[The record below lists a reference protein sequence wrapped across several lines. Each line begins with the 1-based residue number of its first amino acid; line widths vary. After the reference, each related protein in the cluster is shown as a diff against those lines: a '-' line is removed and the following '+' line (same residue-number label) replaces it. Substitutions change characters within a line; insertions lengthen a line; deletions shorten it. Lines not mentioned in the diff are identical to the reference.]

1 MKIEF
6 TKAEIRQLAEVLV
19 SKYKLR
25 DSVED
30 VVEVVDLAIE
40 LASIFGEDVSMTI
53 MYGYLYAMTIYERQG
68 KGELKIGILS
78 KKRGGYVY
86 EFKQ

>member
-19 SKYKLR
+19 HAYQLR

-30 VVEVVDLAIE
+30 AIEVIDLAIE
-40 LASIFGEDVSMTI
+40 LASLFGEDVSIVM
-53 MYGYLYAMTIYERQG
+53 MYGYLYTMEIGERNKKQ
-68 KGELKIGILS
+68 ESKIGVLS
-78 KKRGGYVY
+78 VKESSYVY
-86 EFKQ
+86 EFK

>member
-6 TKAEIRQLAEVLV
+6 TQAEIRQLAEVLV
-19 SKYKLR
+19 YKYKLR

-30 VVEVVDLAIE
+30 AVEVIDLAIE
-40 LASIFGEDVSMTI
+40 LASLFREDVSITI

-68 KGELKIGILS
+68 EGESKIGVLS
-78 KKRGGYVY
+78 IKGDSYVY

>member
-30 VVEVVDLAIE
+30 TVEVIDLAIE
-40 LASIFGEDVSMTI
+40 LTSIFGENVRIVI
-53 MYGYLYAMTIYERQG
+53 MYGYLYAMAIYERQG
-68 KGELKIGILS
+68 EGEYRIGKLS

-86 EFKQ
+86 ESEQ